1 MVGVDVGVW
10 WGVDVCVC
18 GGGRC
23 VCVVGVDVCV
33 CGGGRCVCVWWGV
46 DVCVCGGG

>member
-1 MVGVDVGVW
+1 MCVCGGGRCVCVW

-33 CGGGRCVCVWWGV
+33 C
-46 DVCVCGGG
+46 VCGGG

>member
-1 MVGVDVGVW
+1 MCVCVVGGRCGCVW

-23 VCVVGVDVCV
+23 VCV
-33 CGGGRCVCVWWGV
+33 WWG
-46 DVCVCGGG
+46 

>member
-1 MVGVDVGVW
+1 MW

-23 VCVVGVDVCV
+23 RCGCVVGVDVCV
-33 CGGGRCVCVWWGV
+33 CGGGRCG
-46 DVCVCGGG
+46 VCGGG